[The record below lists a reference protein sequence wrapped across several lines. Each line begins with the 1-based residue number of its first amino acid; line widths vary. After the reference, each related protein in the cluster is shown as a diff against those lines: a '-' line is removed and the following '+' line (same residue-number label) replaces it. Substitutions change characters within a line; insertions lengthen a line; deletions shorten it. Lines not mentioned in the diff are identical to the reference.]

1 MNVVDHCTEHSLSD
15 HDFLDISLSR
25 LTCNVERVLDEDCG
39 EGLMAGDGSI
49 NSSSGL
55 LGFVGVVRKLKD
67 GYCCIKFVV
76 PPVSEHV
83 HLLYLSLSH
92 KNCFVIV
99 GAQ

>member
-49 NSSSGL
+49 NSSSGSTGIRTRRL
-55 LGFVGVVRKLKD
+55 ERAPSRDFKGRLRGLNINALALR
-67 GYCCIKFVV
+67 
-76 PPVSEHV
+76 
-83 HLLYLSLSH
+83 
-92 KNCFVIV
+92 
-99 GAQ
+99 AA